1 MIKLKAP
8 RIYHLPWSEVMSK
21 DDKTIKH
28 NNMFNG
34 KDVIVTVKY
43 DGASISLYNDGT
55 FHSRSIQSSRQHD
68 SNDYLHSWW
77 ANKLYT
83 DNYVILHN
91 KWPNLRLVGENMY
104 TTHTI
109 QYNNLEDVFLLH
121 SAWNGT
127 TCLSWDDTLTIC
139 TLLNITAV
147 PVLYKGIYDE
157 TKVKS
162 FNTLDRYRDDIVEG
176 YIVRNSDEYLYND
189 SNYNI
194 AKFVSSRFVIKNDK
208 HWALN
213 GIRRNNVSYV

>member
-28 NNMFNG
+28 NSMFNG
-34 KDVIVTVKY
+34 KDVVVTIKY
-43 DGASISLYNDGT
+43 DGSSISLYNDGT
-55 FHSRSIQSSRQHD
+55 FHSRSIQSSRQYK

-139 TLLNITAV
+139 TLLNITPV
-147 PVLYKGIYDE
+147 PVLYKGIYKEDI
-157 TKVKS
+157 VKS
-162 FNTLDRYRDDIVEG
+162 YNTLDRYRDDIVEG

-189 SNYNI
+189 SNFNI

-213 GIRRNNVSYV
+213 GLRRNNVSYV

>member
-28 NNMFNG
+28 NSMFNG
-34 KDVIVTVKY
+34 KDVVVTIKY
-43 DGASISLYNDGT
+43 DGSSISLYNDGT
-55 FHSRSIQSSRQHD
+55 FHSRSIQSSRQYK

-127 TCLSWDDTLTIC
+127 TCLSWNDTLTIC
-139 TLLNITAV
+139 TLLNITPV
-147 PVLYKGIYDE
+147 PVLYKGIYKEDI
-157 TKVKS
+157 VKS
-162 FNTLDRYRDDIVEG
+162 YNTLDRYRDDIVEG

-189 SNYNI
+189 SNFNI

-213 GIRRNNVSYV
+213 GLRRNNVSYV

>member
-34 KDVIVTVKY
+34 KDVVVTVKY
-43 DGASISLYNDGT
+43 DGSSISLYNDGT
-55 FHSRSIQSSRQHD
+55 FHSRSIQSSRQHEC
-68 SNDYLHSWW
+68 SNYLHSWW

-83 DNYVILHN
+83 DNYMLLHN

-139 TLLNITAV
+139 TLLNITPV
-147 PVLYKGIYDE
+147 PVLYKGIYKEDI
-157 TKVKS
+157 VKS
-162 FNTLDRYRDDIVEG
+162 YNTLDRYRDDIVEG

-189 SNYNI
+189 SNFNI

-213 GIRRNNVSYV
+213 GIRRNNISYV

>member
-43 DGASISLYNDGT
+43 DGSSISLYNDGT

>member
-34 KDVIVTVKY
+34 KDVVVTVKY
-43 DGASISLYNDGT
+43 DGSSISLYNDGT

-104 TTHTI
+104 ITHTI

-139 TLLNITAV
+139 TLLNITPV
-147 PVLYKGIYDE
+147 PVLYKGIYKEDI
-157 TKVKS
+157 VKGY
-162 FNTLDRYRDDIVEG
+162 NTLDRYRDDIVEG

-194 AKFVSSRFVIKNDK
+194 AKFVSSRFVIKDDK

>member
-43 DGASISLYNDGT
+43 DGASISLYNDGS
-55 FHSRSIQSSRQHD
+55 FHSKSIQSSRQHE

-127 TCLSWDDTLTIC
+127 TCLSWEDTLTIC
-139 TLLNITAV
+139 TLLNITPV

-162 FNTLDRYRDDIVEG
+162 FNTLDRYKDDIVEG
-176 YIVRNSDEYLYND
+176 YVVRNSNEYLYND
-189 SNYNI
+189 SNFNI
-194 AKFVSSRFVIKNDK
+194 AKFVSSRFVIKSDK

-213 GIRRNNVSYV
+213 GIRRNNISYV

>member
-21 DDKTIKH
+21 DDKVIRH

-34 KDVIVTVKY
+34 KDVVVTVKY
-43 DGASISLYNDGT
+43 DGSSISLYNDGS
-55 FHSRSIQSSRQHD
+55 FHSRSIQSSRQHE

-104 TTHTI
+104 ITHTI

-139 TLLNITAV
+139 TLLNITPV
-147 PVLYKGIYDE
+147 PVLYKGIYKEDI
-157 TKVKS
+157 VKGY
-162 FNTLDRYRDDIVEG
+162 NTLDKYRDDIVEG

-194 AKFVSSRFVIKNDK
+194 AKFVSSRFVIKDDK

>member
-34 KDVIVTVKY
+34 KDVVVTVKY

-55 FHSRSIQSSRQHD
+55 FHSRSIQSSRQQD

-139 TLLNITAV
+139 TLLNITSV
-147 PVLYKGIYDE
+147 PVLYKGIYKEDI
-157 TKVKS
+157 VKGY
-162 FNTLDRYRDDIVEG
+162 NTLDRYRDDIVEG

-189 SNYNI
+189 SNFNI

-213 GIRRNNVSYV
+213 GIRRNNISYV

>member
-34 KDVIVTVKY
+34 KDVVVTVKY
-43 DGASISLYNDGT
+43 DGSSISLYNDGT

-139 TLLNITAV
+139 TLLNITPV

-194 AKFVSSRFVIKNDK
+194 AKFVSSRFVIKDDK

-213 GIRRNNVSYV
+213 GIRRNNISYV

>member
-8 RIYHLPWSEVMSK
+8 RIYHLPWSEVISK

-34 KDVIVTVKY
+34 KDVVVTVKY

-55 FHSRSIQSSRQHD
+55 FHSRSIQSSRQQD

-139 TLLNITAV
+139 TLLNITSV
-147 PVLYKGIYDE
+147 PVLYKGIYKEDI
-157 TKVKS
+157 VKGY
-162 FNTLDRYRDDIVEG
+162 NTLDRYRDDIVEG
-176 YIVRNSDEYLYND
+176 YIVRNSDEYLDND
-189 SNYNI
+189 SNFNI

-213 GIRRNNVSYV
+213 GIRRNNISYV

>member
-8 RIYHLPWSEVMSK
+8 RIYHLPWSEVISK

-34 KDVIVTVKY
+34 KDVVVTVKY

-55 FHSRSIQSSRQHD
+55 FHSRSIQSSRQQD

-139 TLLNITAV
+139 TLLNITSV
-147 PVLYKGIYDE
+147 PVLYKGIYKEDI
-157 TKVKS
+157 VKGY
-162 FNTLDRYRDDIVEG
+162 NTLDRYRDDIVEG

-189 SNYNI
+189 SNFNI

-213 GIRRNNVSYV
+213 GIRRNNISYV

>member
-21 DDKTIKH
+21 DDKVIRH

-34 KDVIVTVKY
+34 KDVVVTVKY
-43 DGASISLYNDGT
+43 DGSSISLYNDGS
-55 FHSRSIQSSRQHD
+55 FHSRSIQSSRQHE

-104 TTHTI
+104 ITHTI

-139 TLLNITAV
+139 TLLNITPV
-147 PVLYKGIYDE
+147 PVLYKGIYKEDI
-157 TKVKS
+157 VKGY
-162 FNTLDRYRDDIVEG
+162 NTLDRYRDDIVEG

-194 AKFVSSRFVIKNDK
+194 AKFVSSRFVIKDDK

>member
-28 NNMFNG
+28 NSMFNG
-34 KDVIVTVKY
+34 KDVVVTIKY
-43 DGASISLYNDGT
+43 DGSSISLYNDGT
-55 FHSRSIQSSRQHD
+55 FHSRSIQSSREYK

-139 TLLNITAV
+139 TLLNITPV
-147 PVLYKGIYDE
+147 PVLYKGIYKEDI
-157 TKVKS
+157 VKS
-162 FNTLDRYRDDIVEG
+162 YNTLDRYRDDIVEG
-176 YIVRNSDEYLYND
+176 YIVRNSNEYLYND
-189 SNYNI
+189 SNFNI

-213 GIRRNNVSYV
+213 GLRRNNVSYV

>member
-34 KDVIVTVKY
+34 KDVVVTVKY

-55 FHSRSIQSSRQHD
+55 FHSRSIQSSRQHEC
-68 SNDYLHSWW
+68 SNYLHSWW

-139 TLLNITAV
+139 TLLNITPV
-147 PVLYKGIYDE
+147 PVLYKGIYKEDI
-157 TKVKS
+157 VKGY
-162 FNTLDRYRDDIVEG
+162 NTLDRYRDDIVEG
-176 YIVRNSDEYLYND
+176 YVVRNNNEYQYND
-189 SNYNI
+189 SNFNI
-194 AKFVSSRFVIKNDK
+194 AKFVSSRFVIKSDK

-213 GIRRNNVSYV
+213 GLRRNNVRVV

>member
-21 DDKTIKH
+21 DDKVIRH

-34 KDVIVTVKY
+34 KDVVVTVKY
-43 DGASISLYNDGT
+43 DGSSISLYNDGS
-55 FHSRSIQSSRQHD
+55 FHSRSIQSSRQHE

-109 QYNNLEDVFLLH
+109 SYNNLEDVFLLH

-127 TCLSWDDTLTIC
+127 TCLSWEDTLNIC
-139 TLLNITAV
+139 FILNITPV

-194 AKFVSSRFVIKNDK
+194 AKFVSSRFVIKDDK

>member
-8 RIYHLPWSEVMSK
+8 RIYHLPLSEVMSK
-21 DDKTIKH
+21 YDKVIRH

-34 KDVIVTVKY
+34 KDVVVTVKY
-43 DGASISLYNDGT
+43 DGSSISLYNDGT
-55 FHSRSIQSSRQHD
+55 FHSRSIQSSRQHE

-104 TTHTI
+104 ITHTI

-139 TLLNITAV
+139 TLLNITPV
-147 PVLYKGIYDE
+147 PVLYKGIYKEDI
-157 TKVKS
+157 VKGY
-162 FNTLDRYRDDIVEG
+162 NTLDRYRDDIVEG

-194 AKFVSSRFVIKNDK
+194 AKFVSSRFVIKDDK